1 MLETPRL
8 LLRPWRDSD
17 VAAWVAM
24 SADPRVMEFF
34 PATLERAQA
43 ELMVH
48 GLRTRLE
55 RDGYGWWALEV
66 KGGAAFAG
74 AIVLQDIP
82 FEAHFTPATEVGWW
96 LARQHWGHGYATE
109 GARAALDFAFGEL
122 RRSEVIAITTPANV
136 RSRRVMERLGMTHDP
151 VDDFEHP
158 GIRVGNPLRRHVLYR
173 LRAGATSRP

>member
-74 AIVLQDIP
+74 AIVLQENP
-82 FEAHFTPATEVGWW
+82 SEAHFTPATEVGWW
-96 LARQHWGHGYATE
+96 LAREHWGHGYATE
-109 GARAALDFAFGEL
+109 GARA
-122 RRSEVIAITTPANV
+122 
-136 RSRRVMERLGMTHDP
+136 
-151 VDDFEHP
+151 
-158 GIRVGNPLRRHVLYR
+158 
-173 LRAGATSRP
+173 